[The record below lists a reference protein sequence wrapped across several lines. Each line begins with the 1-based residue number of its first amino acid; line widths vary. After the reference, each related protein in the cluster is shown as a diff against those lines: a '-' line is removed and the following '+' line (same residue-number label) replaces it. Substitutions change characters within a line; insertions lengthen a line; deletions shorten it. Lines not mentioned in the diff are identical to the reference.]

1 MCNKLLHDYTI
12 SLLKVSESIT
22 KQERIIAETQDLY
35 QPFIQERGGSGGA
48 REEAL
53 KSIASVSFVQ
63 FFYCRVAG
71 ACVNHFLFEL
81 REIAIFILH
90 FAFTGI

>member
-1 MCNKLLHDYTI
+1 MYFEDDNKLLHDYTI

-35 QPFIQERGGSGGA
+35 QPFIQERGGGGGA

-63 FFYCRVAG
+63 FF
-71 ACVNHFLFEL
+71 
-81 REIAIFILH
+81 
-90 FAFTGI
+90 

>member
-1 MCNKLLHDYTI
+1 MHKIFY
-12 SLLKVSESIT
+12 LKVSESIT

-53 KSIASVSFVQ
+53 KSIASVCLIKCF
-63 FFYCRVAG
+63 
-71 ACVNHFLFEL
+71 
-81 REIAIFILH
+81 
-90 FAFTGI
+90 

>member
-63 FFYCRVAG
+63 FF
-71 ACVNHFLFEL
+71 
-81 REIAIFILH
+81 FIVGLL
-90 FAFTGI
+90 GLV